1 MAGAGMSGFLGVL
14 DAPESV
20 PHLQALVDHSPY
32 VPAPYVPAPYVPA
45 PYVPMDQ
52 DQLSLWFSARL
63 EGLSAQVGR
72 QHEALLEISKVTGRI
87 HGAVERLNLRVQA
100 FVRDMS
106 AAAKWRGCQSTV

>member
-14 DAPESV
+14 DAPASV
-20 PHLQALVDHSPY
+20 PHLQALVD
-32 VPAPYVPAPYVPA
+32 PAPYVPA
-45 PYVPMDQ
+45 DQ
-52 DQLSLWFSARL
+52 DQLSLWFSSRL

-87 HGAVERLNLRVQA
+87 SGAVERLNLRVQG

-106 AAAKWRGCQSTV
+106 AAAKWRGCQPTV